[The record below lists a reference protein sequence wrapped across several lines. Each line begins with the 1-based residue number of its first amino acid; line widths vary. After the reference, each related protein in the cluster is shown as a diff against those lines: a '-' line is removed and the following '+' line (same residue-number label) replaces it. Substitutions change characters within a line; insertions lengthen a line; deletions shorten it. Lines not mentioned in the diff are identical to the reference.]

1 VTPDY
6 RVDLGG
12 VTLSSLEVK
21 GKSTVLIPLTHDLG
35 GSSSFVELEDFVKKG
50 LNTRLRQANRNQL
63 VTQKLRGSRPRLLS
77 GGSWTQILCVAF
89 VCLLCLSVQAQSTYG
104 SVAGF
109 VTDPSGAAITAAQV
123 ILTNLGTSEK
133 RTQSTAD
140 GLYSFVTVIPGQY
153 RVEIEK
159 QGFKRIT
166 QEPVVVQVQQS
177 TRIDVA
183 MQVGTVSE
191 VITVTTATP
200 LLQSETSSLGQ
211 VVEQRKANELPLNG
225 RNIFNLA
232 ALSPGVVPQGESN
245 DTPVGK
251 NIFAWA
257 NYQIG
262 GSFANQSAEYL
273 DGQPLNT
280 AYINVPIV
288 VPTQDSIQEFKVQ
301 TNALG
306 PEWGKFSGGVINLST
321 KSGTNHI
328 HGEVH
333 EYLRN
338 KVFNSNEYFLKASQI
353 AGGTENEPPP
363 FTQNQFGASA
373 GGRLIKDKTFWFF
386 SGESFRLRQGEVFT
400 TNVPTAAERNG
411 DFTGL
416 TDQAGNPI
424 TIYDPATTDPSTGV
438 RQEFPTHNV
447 IPLGEQDPTA
457 RALLDLFP
465 QPTGPGIYNN
475 YVVATSAGGNH
486 NQAVFRIDQNI
497 SQKQRLFFRFS
508 YWNLLNL
515 AVDPLGTGLCFNQC
529 TETIHTKASVLDY
542 NVNLSPTTIA
552 DLNFSVSRF
561 TYDRSPKNAGFDLT
575 TIGWPASFNSVI
587 PAIMRTPPTPCIE
600 NMANNITCSEGQS
613 FITDHNTQWNFSP
626 SINMIRGRHA
636 LVFGGQVEVD
646 RDNYAQ
652 SNIASGFFAFDHTYT
667 ANAAV
672 NPASDTGFGFASF
685 LIGYALPPGVFQGSP
700 SGIALVPAL
709 TAGQQIYRAVYFG
722 DTWHATGKLTLNLGL
737 RYEQQGPW
745 SERFDRLS
753 YFDPSA
759 VNLASEASG
768 RSDKGE
774 VFLVKTGRNDSRNN
788 MPLDKTN
795 FAPRFGL
802 AYSLNS
808 KTVIRSGYGI
818 FWIPN
823 LVSFNINPGN
833 DTVAL
838 GASVYTGSI
847 DGGATFINKI
857 SNPFPVTGIVP
868 PPGRNF
874 PPGQSV
880 QTFTAGMQVSES
892 NYFDHR
898 TGYVQQWNLDLQ
910 RELPAGFFVDVAY
923 AGSKGTHLSAGAT
936 QADQLPD
943 QYFAQ
948 AAAGTLNLFQQVPNP
963 FTAMS
968 GNGTALG
975 GPTVAQGQLL
985 LPYPQYS
992 GVEFDGQGAYD
1003 SIYHA
1008 LQVSAQKRFAGGGTL
1023 LVAYT
1028 NAKLISNTDT
1038 LTSWLEGGSG
1048 FTGGIQDNYNLGAE
1062 RSLSSQDVPQRLV
1075 VSYVL
1080 DLPFGTGKKFLA
1092 GVRGPVGKLV
1102 SGWGVDGITTLQR
1115 GFPLKFFTSNATQAF
1130 GAGARP
1136 NRIPGC
1142 KAKLSG
1148 SAESR
1153 LNEWFNTSCFS
1164 QPDAFVFGNE
1174 PRVDSSLRQQG
1185 IVNFDFAIFKRTTFG
1200 PSERMGLEF
1209 RTEFF
1214 NLFNHPQFGAPD
1226 TFLPDGTFGSVNS
1239 TINNPRLIQFALKF
1253 VF

>member
-1 VTPDY
+1 MLA
-6 RVDLGG
+6 RKFW
-12 VTLSSLEVK
+12 TLVLSLA
-21 GKSTVLIPLTHDLG
+21 LAFL
-35 GSSSFVELEDFVKKG
+35 SFS
-50 LNTRLRQANRNQL
+50 L
-63 VTQKLRGSRPRLLS
+63 VQG
-77 GGSWTQILCVAF
+77 
-89 VCLLCLSVQAQSTYG
+89 QSTYG

-109 VTDPSGAAITAAQV
+109 VTDSSGAAIVNAQV
-123 ILTNLGTSEK
+123 ALTNLGTSEE
-133 RTQSTAD
+133 RTQSTVAD

-153 RVEIEK
+153 RVEVEK

-166 QEPVVVQVQQS
+166 REPVVVQVQQS

-183 MQVGTVSE
+183 MQVGMVSE
-191 VITVTTATP
+191 VMNVTAASP

-232 ALSPGVVPQGESN
+232 ALSPGVVPQGQSN

-273 DGQPLNT
+273 DGQPLNI
-280 AYINVPIV
+280 AYINLPLI

-301 TNALG
+301 TNNLG

-321 KSGTNHI
+321 KSGTNQI
-328 HGEVH
+328 HGEIH

-338 KVFNSNEYFLKASQI
+338 KIFNANEYFFKASQVL
-353 AGGTENEPPP
+353 GGAKNEPPP

-386 SGESFRLRQGEVFT
+386 SWESFRLRQGQVFT

-424 TIYDPATTDPSTGV
+424 TIYDPATTDPNTGV

-447 IPLGEQDPTA
+447 ISLGEQDSTA
-457 RALLDLFP
+457 RALLNLFP
-465 QPTGPGIYNN
+465 QPTGHGIYDN
-475 YVVATSAGGNH
+475 YIVATSVGGNQ
-486 NQAVFRIDQNI
+486 NQVVFRIDQNVT
-497 SQKQRLFFRFS
+497 QKQRLFFRFS

-515 AVDPLGTGLCFNQC
+515 PVDPLGTGLSVVGA
-529 TETIHTKASVLDY
+529 ETTHSKAGAFDY
-542 NVNLSPTTIA
+542 NVNFSPTTIG
-552 DLNFSVSRF
+552 DFNFSVSRF
-561 TYDRSPKNAGFDLT
+561 GYDRTPQNAGFDLT
-575 TIGWPASFNSVI
+575 TIGWPASFNSVV
-587 PAIMRTPPTPCIE
+587 PDSMRTPPTPCIE
-600 NMANNITCSEGQS
+600 NMTQNITCGGQS
-613 FITDHNTQWNFSP
+613 FIVDRNTQWNFSP
-626 SINMIRGRHA
+626 SISMSRGRHG
-636 LVFGGQVEVD
+636 LVFGGQIEVD

-652 SNIASGFFAFDHTYT
+652 TNFASGFFGFDRTYT
-667 ANAAV
+667 SSAAA
-672 NPASDTGFGFASF
+672 NPAPLTGFGFASF
-685 LIGYALPPGVFQGSP
+685 LIGFGIPTIFGLPAGLAQ
-700 SGIALVPAL
+700 VPAL
-709 TAGQQIYRAVYFG
+709 TAGQQIYRGVYFG
-722 DTWHATGKLTLNLGL
+722 DTWHVTGKLTLNIGL

-759 VNLASEASG
+759 VNLASQASG

-774 VFLVKTGRNDSRNN
+774 MFLIKTGRNDSRNS

-795 FAPRFGL
+795 FAPRIGL
-802 AYSLNS
+802 AFSPTP

-823 LVSFNINPGN
+823 YVSFNVNPSN

-838 GASVYTGSI
+838 GNSLYTGSI
-847 DGGATFINKI
+847 DGGRTFVNKI
-857 SNPFPVTGIVP
+857 SNPFPATGIVP
-868 PPGRNF
+868 APGRNF

-880 QTFTAGMQVSES
+880 QTFTAGTGVFAT
-892 NYFDHR
+892 NYFDHPA
-898 TGYVQQWNLDLQ
+898 GYVQQWNLDLQ

-923 AGSKGTHLSAGAT
+923 AGSKGTHLPAFVT
-936 QADQLPD
+936 QVDQMPD
-943 QYFAQ
+943 QYFAR
-948 AAAGTLNLFQQVPNP
+948 AAAGTLDLFRQVPNP
-963 FTAMS
+963 FTAMI

-975 GPTVAQGQLL
+975 GSSIPLGQLL
-985 LPYPQYS
+985 LPYPQYN
-992 GVEFDGQGAYD
+992 GVNFNGQGIYD
-1003 SIYHA
+1003 SIYHS
-1008 LQVSAQKRFAGGGTL
+1008 LQVSAQKRFVAGGTL

-1038 LTSWLEGGSG
+1038 LTFWLEGGSG
-1048 FTGGIQDNYNLGAE
+1048 FTGGIQDNYSLRGE

-1080 DLPFGTGKKFLA
+1080 DLPFGRGKKFLSGVNGLA
-1092 GVRGPVGKLV
+1092 GKIV
-1102 SGWGVDGITTLQR
+1102 SGWGVDGITTMQS
-1115 GFPLKFFTSNATQAF
+1115 GFPLKFFTFNPTLLFS
-1130 GAGARP
+1130 AGARP
-1136 NRIPGC
+1136 NRVPGC
-1142 KAKLSG
+1142 KVELSG
-1148 SAESR
+1148 SPESR
-1153 LNEWFNTSCFS
+1153 LNAWFNTSCFS
-1164 QPDAFVFGNE
+1164 QPDDFVFGNE

-1200 PSERMGLEF
+1200 PAERMGLEL

-1214 NLFNHPQFGAPD
+1214 NLFNHPQFGAPQ
-1226 TFLPDGTFGSVNS
+1226 TFLQSGSFGVVNN
-1239 TINNPRLIQFALKF
+1239 TINNPRLVQFAMKF

>member
-1 VTPDY
+1 VT
-6 RVDLGG
+6 
-12 VTLSSLEVK
+12 TSS
-21 GKSTVLIPLTHDLG
+21 SIPLTIRFGVFELDPRAGELRKRG
-35 GSSSFVELEDFVKKG
+35 MKIRPRGAERNPVVE
-50 LNTRLRQANRNQL
+50 TRA
-63 VTQKLRGSRPRLLS
+63 TRGSPAPSQSRGFWTLILS
-77 GGSWTQILCVAF
+77 LALEF
-89 VCLLCLSVQAQSTYG
+89 LSCPLVQGQSTYG
-104 SVAGF
+104 AVAGS
-109 VTDPSGAAITAAQV
+109 VTDPSGAALVDAKV
-123 ILTNLGTSEK
+123 MLTNLGTSER
-133 RTQSTAD
+133 RTQSTVAD

-153 RVEIEK
+153 RIEVEK
-159 QGFKRIT
+159 QGFKHVTR
-166 QEPVVVQVQQS
+166 EPVVVQVQQS
-177 TRIDVA
+177 THIDVA
-183 MQVGTVSE
+183 MQVGMFSE
-191 VITVTTATP
+191 VVQVTAETP

-232 ALSPGVVPQGESN
+232 AASPGVVPQGQSN

-273 DGQPLNT
+273 DGQPLNI
-280 AYINVPIV
+280 AYINLPII

-321 KSGTNHI
+321 KSGTNQI
-328 HGEVH
+328 HGEAH

-338 KVFNSNEYFLKASQI
+338 KVFNANEYFRKASQI
-353 AGGTENEPPP
+353 LAGVKNQPPP

-386 SGESFRLRQGEVFT
+386 SWESFRLRQGEVFT

-416 TDQAGNPI
+416 TDQAGNPK
-424 TIYDPATTDPSTGV
+424 TIYDPATTDPNTGV
-438 RQEFPTHNV
+438 RQEFSTHNV
-447 IPLGEQDPTA
+447 IPLSQQDPTA
-457 RALLDLFP
+457 RALLNLFP
-465 QPTGPGIYNN
+465 QPTGPGIYDN
-475 YVVATSAGGNH
+475 YIVATSVGGNQ
-486 NQAVFRIDQNI
+486 NQAVFRIDQNVTA
-497 SQKQRLFFRFS
+497 KQRLFFRFS

-515 AVDPLGTGLCFNQC
+515 AADPLGTGLCADHC
-529 TETIHTKASVLDY
+529 SETIHTKAGALDY
-542 NVNLSPTTIA
+542 NVNFSPTTIA
-552 DLNFSVSRF
+552 DFNFSVSRF
-561 TYDRSPKNAGFDLT
+561 GYDRSPKNAGFDLT
-575 TIGWPASFNSVI
+575 TIGWPASFNDAV
-587 PAIMRTPPTPCIE
+587 PNNMRTPPTPCIE
-600 NMANNITCSEGQS
+600 DMTTNIGCSAGQS
-613 FITDHNTQWNFSP
+613 FIVDRNTQWNFSP
-626 SINMIRGRHA
+626 SISMIRGRHT
-636 LVFGGQVEVD
+636 LVFGGQIEVG

-652 SNIASGFFAFDHTYT
+652 TNIASGFFAFDRTYT
-667 ANAAV
+667 SSSAV
-672 NPASDTGFGFASF
+672 NPASLTGFGFASF
-685 LIGYALPPGVFQGSP
+685 LIGYAIPPPFFGP
-700 SGIALVPAL
+700 SGLAQVPAL
-709 TAGQQIYRAVYFG
+709 TAGQQIYRGVYFG

-759 VNLASEASG
+759 ANLASQASG

-774 VFLVKTGRNDSRNN
+774 IFLVKTGRNDSRNS

-795 FAPRFGL
+795 FAPRIGL
-802 AYSLNS
+802 AYSLNP
-808 KTVIRSGYGI
+808 KTVVRSGYGI

-823 LVSFNINPGN
+823 FVSFNVNPSN

-838 GASVYTGSI
+838 GTSVYTGSI
-847 DGGATFINKI
+847 DGGRTFVNKI
-857 SNPFPVTGIVP
+857 SNPFPTTGIVP

-880 QTFTAGMQVSES
+880 QTFTAGTGVFAN
-892 NYFDHR
+892 NYFDHPA
-898 TGYVQQWNLDLQ
+898 GYVQQWNLDLQ
-910 RELPAGFFVDVAY
+910 RELPTGFFVDVAY
-923 AGSKGTHLSAGAT
+923 AGSKGTHLPGGAT
-936 QADQLPD
+936 QVDQLPK

-948 AAAGTLNLFQQVPNP
+948 DAAGTLDLFQQVSNP
-963 FTAMS
+963 FTTMI

-975 GPTVAQGQLL
+975 GSTVSQGQLL
-985 LPYPQYS
+985 LPYSQYN
-992 GVEFDGQGAYD
+992 GVNFNGQGIYD
-1003 SIYHA
+1003 SIYHS

-1038 LTSWLEGGSG
+1038 LTSWLESGSG
-1048 FTGGIQDNYNLGAE
+1048 FTGGIQDNYNLRAE

-1080 DLPFGTGKKFLA
+1080 DLPFGRGKKFLSGVNGLA
-1092 GVRGPVGKLV
+1092 GKIV

-1115 GFPLKFFTSNATQAF
+1115 GFPLKFLTFNPTLLFN
-1130 GAGARP
+1130 AGARP
-1136 NRIPGC
+1136 NRVPGC
-1142 KAKLSG
+1142 KAERSVR
-1148 SAESR
+1148 AESR

-1164 QPDAFVFGNE
+1164 QPDDFVFGNE

-1200 PSERMGLEF
+1200 PAERMGLEF

-1214 NLFNHPQFGAPD
+1214 NLFNHPQFGAPL
-1226 TFLPDGTFGSVNS
+1226 TFLQSGSFGVVNNTVNS
-1239 TINNPRLIQFALKF
+1239 PRLVQFAIKF

>member
-1 VTPDY
+1 MKYSGLFPPT
-6 RVDLGG
+6 LCFG
-12 VTLSSLEVK
+12 VLELHNRAGEFCEK
-21 GKSTVLIPLTHDLG
+21 VLT
-35 GSSSFVELEDFVKKG
+35 
-50 LNTRLRQANRNQL
+50 TRLRRVKCNAL
-63 VTQKLRGSRPRLLS
+63 VDTQKIRSSPLRILSRRIWTPILIAIVFLS
-77 GGSWTQILCVAF
+77 GPLALG
-89 VCLLCLSVQAQSTYG
+89 QSTYG

-109 VTDPSGAAITAAQV
+109 VTDPSGAAIVDAQV
-123 ILTNLGTSEK
+123 ILTNLGTAEK
-133 RTQSTAD
+133 RTQLTVAD
-140 GLYSFVTVIPGQY
+140 GLYSFVTVIPGEY
-153 RVEIEK
+153 RVEVEK

-166 QEPVVVQVQQS
+166 REPVEVQVQQG
-177 TRIDVA
+177 THIDIA
-183 MQVGTVSE
+183 MRLGMVSE
-191 VITVTTATP
+191 VLTVTGETP

-232 ALSPGVVPQGESN
+232 AVSPGVVPQGQSN

-273 DGQPLNT
+273 DGQPLNIG
-280 AYINVPIV
+280 YINLPLI
-288 VPTQDSIQEFKVQ
+288 VPTQDSVQEFKVQ

-321 KSGTNHI
+321 KSGTNRI
-328 HGEVH
+328 HGEAH

-338 KVFNSNEYFLKASQI
+338 KVFNSNQYFLKASQI
-353 AGGTENEPPP
+353 AGGVQNEPPP

-373 GGRLIKDKTFWFF
+373 GGPLIKDKTFWFF
-386 SGESFRLRQGEVFT
+386 SWESFRLRQGQVFT

-416 TDQAGNPI
+416 SDQAGNPI
-424 TIYDPATTDPSTGV
+424 TIYDPATTDPNTGV

-447 IPLGEQDPTA
+447 IPLSQQDSTA
-457 RALLDLFP
+457 RALLNLFP

-475 YVVATSAGGNH
+475 YIVAASVGGNH
-486 NQAVFRIDQNI
+486 NQAVFRIDQNVT
-497 SQKQRLFFRFS
+497 QTQRLFFRFS

-515 AVDPLGTGLCFNQC
+515 AVDPLGTGLCFENC
-529 TETIHTKASVLDY
+529 GEKVHTKAGAFDY
-542 NVNLSPTTIA
+542 NVNFSPTTIA
-552 DLNFSVSRF
+552 DFNFSVSRF
-561 TYDRSPKNAGFDLT
+561 GYDRFPKNARFDLT
-575 TIGWPASFNSVI
+575 TIGWPASFNNVV
-587 PAIMRTPPTPCIE
+587 PDIMRTPPTPCVE
-600 NMANNITCSEGQS
+600 NMTFNITCSQGQS
-613 FITDHNTQWNFSP
+613 FIIDHNTQWNFSP
-626 SINMIRGRHA
+626 SITMIRGRQT
-636 LVFGGQVEVD
+636 LVFGGQIEVD

-652 SNIASGFFAFDHTYT
+652 TNIASGIFAFDHTYT
-667 ANAAV
+667 ASAAL

-685 LIGYALPPGVFQGSP
+685 LIGYAVPNFAFQSSP
-700 SGIALVPAL
+700 SGIAQVPAL

-759 VNLASEASG
+759 VNLSSQASG

-774 VFLVKTGRNDSRNN
+774 MFLVKTGRNHSRNSL
-788 MPLDKTN
+788 PLDKAN
-795 FAPRFGL
+795 FAPRIGL

-823 LVSFNINPGN
+823 FVSFTINPGL
-833 DTVAL
+833 DTVGL
-838 GASVYTGSI
+838 GTSVYTGSI
-847 DGGATFINKI
+847 DGGTSFINKI
-857 SNPFPVTGIVP
+857 SNPFPATGIIP

-874 PPGQSV
+874 PPGHSV
-880 QTFTAGMQVSES
+880 QTFTAGNGVFAS

-923 AGSKGTHLSAGAT
+923 AGSKGTHLSAGT
-936 QADQLPD
+936 TSVNQLPD

-948 AAAGTLNLFQQVPNP
+948 AAAGTLDLFQQVPNP

-968 GNGTALG
+968 GNGTTLG
-975 GPTVAQGQLL
+975 GPTVSQGQLRV
-985 LPYPQYS
+985 PYPQYAS
-992 GVEFDGQGAYD
+992 VNFNALGIYD
-1003 SIYHA
+1003 SIYHS

-1028 NAKLISNTDT
+1028 NAKLIGNTDT
-1038 LTSWLEGGSG
+1038 LTSWLESGSG
-1048 FTGGIQDNYNLGAE
+1048 FTGGIQDNYNLRGE
-1062 RSLSSQDVPQRLV
+1062 RSLSSQDVPQRLI

-1080 DLPFGTGKKFLA
+1080 DLPFGRGKKFLA
-1092 GVRGPVGKLV
+1092 NVSGPVGKLV
-1102 SGWGVDGITTLQR
+1102 SGWGADGITTLQR
-1115 GFPLKFFTSNATQAF
+1115 GFPLKFFTSNLTQAF

-1136 NRIPGC
+1136 NRVPGC
-1142 KAKLSG
+1142 KAERSG

-1164 QPDAFVFGNE
+1164 QPDAFTFGNE
-1174 PRVDSSLRQQG
+1174 PRVDSSLRLQG
-1185 IVNFDFAIFKRTTFG
+1185 IVNFDFAVFKRTTLG
-1200 PSERMGLEF
+1200 PAERMGLEF
-1209 RTEFF
+1209 RAEFF
-1214 NLFNHPQFGAPD
+1214 NLFNHPQFGTPD
-1226 TFLPDGTFGSVNS
+1226 TFLPDGTFGSINNTV
-1239 TINNPRLIQFALKF
+1239 NNPRLIQFALKF

>member
-1 VTPDY
+1 
-6 RVDLGG
+6 
-12 VTLSSLEVK
+12 
-21 GKSTVLIPLTHDLG
+21 
-35 GSSSFVELEDFVKKG
+35 
-50 LNTRLRQANRNQL
+50 L
-63 VTQKLRGSRPRLLS
+63 VQG
-77 GGSWTQILCVAF
+77 
-89 VCLLCLSVQAQSTYG
+89 QSTYG
-104 SVAGF
+104 AVAGS
-109 VTDPSGAAITAAQV
+109 VTDPSGAALVDAQV
-123 ILTNLGTSEK
+123 MLTNLGTSEK
-133 RTQSTAD
+133 RTQSTVAD

-153 RVEIEK
+153 RIEVEK
-159 QGFKRIT
+159 QGFKYVTR
-166 QEPVVVQVQQS
+166 EPVVVQVQQS
-177 TRIDVA
+177 THIDVA
-183 MQVGTVSE
+183 MQVGMVSE
-191 VITVTTATP
+191 VMNVSAETP
-200 LLQSETSSLGQ
+200 LLQAETSSLGL
-211 VVEQRKANELPLNG
+211 VVERRKANELPLNG

-232 ALSPGVVPQGESN
+232 AVSPGVVPQGQSN

-262 GSFANQSAEYL
+262 GSFANQNAEYL
-273 DGQPLNT
+273 DGQPLNI
-280 AYINVPIV
+280 AYINLPLI

-321 KSGTNHI
+321 KSGTNQI

-338 KVFNSNEYFLKASQI
+338 KVFNANEYFRKASQSL
-353 AGGTENEPPP
+353 AGIKNQPPP

-386 SGESFRLRQGEVFT
+386 SWESFRLRQGQVFT
-400 TNVPTAAERNG
+400 TNVPTAQERNG

-416 TDQAGNPI
+416 TDQAGNPK
-424 TIYDPATTDPSTGV
+424 TIYDPATTEPNTGV

-447 IPLGEQDPTA
+447 IPQSQQDPTA
-457 RALLDLFP
+457 RALLNLFP
-465 QPTGPGIYNN
+465 LPTGPGIYDN
-475 YVVATSAGGNH
+475 YIVATSVGGNH
-486 NQAVFRIDQNI
+486 NQAVFRIDQNVT
-497 SQKQRLFFRFS
+497 QNQRLFFRFS

-515 AVDPLGTGLCFNQC
+515 AADPLGTGLCAAHC
-529 TETIHTKASVLDY
+529 RETVHTKAGAFDY
-542 NVNLSPTTIA
+542 NVNFSPTIIG
-552 DLNFSVSRF
+552 DFNFSISRF
-561 TYDRSPKNAGFDLT
+561 GYDRSPKNAGFDLT
-575 TIGWPASFNSVI
+575 TIGWPASFNSAV
-587 PAIMRTPPTPCIE
+587 PDNMRTPPTPCIE
-600 NMANNITCSEGQS
+600 DMTANIGCSQGQS
-613 FITDHNTQWNFSP
+613 FIVDRNTQWNFSP
-626 SINMIRGRHA
+626 SISMIRGRHT
-636 LVFGGQVEVD
+636 LVFGGQIEVG

-652 SNIASGFFAFDHTYT
+652 TNIASGFFAFDHTYT
-667 ANAAV
+667 ASTAV
-672 NPASDTGFGFASF
+672 NPASLTGFGFASF
-685 LIGYALPPGVFQGSP
+685 LIGYANFGTAQ
-700 SGIALVPAL
+700 VPAL
-709 TAGQQIYRAVYFG
+709 TAGQQIYRGVYFG
-722 DTWHATGKLTLNLGL
+722 DTWRATGKLTLNLGL

-759 VNLASEASG
+759 VNLASRASG

-774 VFLVKTGRNDSRNN
+774 MFLVKTGRNNSRNSI
-788 MPLDKTN
+788 PLDKTN
-795 FAPRFGL
+795 FAPRIGL
-802 AYSLNS
+802 AYSLNP

-823 LVSFNINPGN
+823 YVSFNVNPNN

-838 GASVYTGSI
+838 GTTVYTGSI
-847 DGGATFINKI
+847 DGGRTFVNKI
-857 SNPFPVTGIVP
+857 SNPFPATGIVP

-874 PPGQSV
+874 LPGEGV
-880 QTFTAGMQVSES
+880 QTFTAGTVVFAN
-892 NYFDHR
+892 NYFDHP

-910 RELPAGFFVDVAY
+910 RELPTGFFVDVAY
-923 AGSKGTHLSAGAT
+923 AGSKGTHLPAFAT
-936 QADQLPD
+936 QVDQMPD

-948 AAAGTLNLFQQVPNP
+948 AAAGTLDLFQQVPNP

-975 GPTVAQGQLL
+975 GSSIPQGQLL
-985 LPYPQYS
+985 LPYPQYN
-992 GVEFDGQGAYD
+992 GVNFNGQGIYD
-1003 SIYHA
+1003 SIYHS

-1038 LTSWLEGGSG
+1038 LTSWLEDGG
-1048 FTGGIQDNYNLGAE
+1048 TGGIQDNYNLRAE

-1080 DLPFGTGKKFLA
+1080 DLPFGRGKKFLSGVNGLA
-1092 GVRGPVGKLV
+1092 GKIV
-1102 SGWGVDGITTLQR
+1102 SGWGVDGITTLQS
-1115 GFPLKFFTSNATQAF
+1115 GFPLKFFTSNPIQAF

-1136 NRIPGC
+1136 NRVPGC
-1142 KAKLSG
+1142 NAKLSG

-1164 QPDAFVFGNE
+1164 QPDAFTFGDE

-1200 PSERMGLEF
+1200 PAERMGFEF

-1214 NLFNHPQFGAPD
+1214 NLFNHPQFGAPQ
-1226 TFLPDGTFGSVNS
+1226 TFLQSGSFGVVNN
-1239 TINNPRLIQFALKF
+1239 TVNIPRLVQFAMKF

>member
-1 VTPDY
+1 MWTLILLFP
-6 RVDLGG
+6 LGFF
-12 VTLSSLEVK
+12 SS
-21 GKSTVLIPLTHDLG
+21 
-35 GSSSFVELEDFVKKG
+35 
-50 LNTRLRQANRNQL
+50 
-63 VTQKLRGSRPRLLS
+63 
-77 GGSWTQILCVAF
+77 
-89 VCLLCLSVQAQSTYG
+89 LSVQAQSTYG
-104 SVAGF
+104 AVTGF
-109 VTDPSGAAITAAQV
+109 VTDPSGAAIVDAQV
-123 ILTNLGTSEK
+123 TLTNLGTSEE
-133 RTQSTAD
+133 RAQSTVAD

-153 RVEIEK
+153 RIEVEK
-159 QGFKRIT
+159 QGFKRVT
-166 QEPVVVQVQQS
+166 REPVVVEVQQS
-177 TRIDVA
+177 IRIDVA
-183 MQVGTVSE
+183 MRVGMVSE
-191 VITVTTATP
+191 VMTVTAETP
-200 LLQSETSSLGQ
+200 LLQSQTSSLGQ

-225 RNIFNLA
+225 RNIYNLA
-232 ALSPGVVPQGESN
+232 ALSPGVVPQGESD

-280 AYINVPIV
+280 AYINLPIV

-301 TNALG
+301 TNGLG

-321 KSGTNHI
+321 KSGTNRI
-328 HGEVH
+328 HGELH

-338 KVFNSNEYFLKASQI
+338 KIFNSNEYFFKASQI
-353 AGGTENEPPP
+353 AAGTPNEPPP
-363 FTQNQFGASA
+363 FTQNQFGGSA
-373 GGRLIKDKTFWFF
+373 GGSLIKDKTFWFV
-386 SGESFRLRQGEVFT
+386 SWESFRLRQGQVFT

-424 TIYDPATTDPSTGV
+424 TIYDPATTDPNTGV

-447 IPLGEQDPTA
+447 IPLSEQDPTA
-457 RALLDLFP
+457 RALLDLYP
-465 QPTGPGIYNN
+465 QPNGPGIYNN

-486 NQAVFRIDQNI
+486 NQAVFRIDQNVT
-497 SQKQRLFFRFS
+497 QNQRMFFRFS

-515 AVDPLGTGLCFNQC
+515 AVDPLGTGLCFGSCAEQ
-529 TETIHTKASVLDY
+529 IHTKAGAFDY
-542 NVNLSPTTIA
+542 NVNFSPTTIG
-552 DLNFSVSRF
+552 DFNFSVGRF
-561 TYDRSPKNAGFDLT
+561 SYDRAPKNAGFDLT

-587 PAIMRTPPTPCIE
+587 PAIMRTPPTPCVE
-600 NMANNITCSEGQS
+600 NMTANITCSGGQS

-626 SINMIRGRHA
+626 SINMIRGRHT
-636 LVFGGQVEVD
+636 LVFGGQIEVD

-652 SNIASGFFAFDHTYT
+652 TNFASGFFAFDHTYT
-667 ANAAV
+667 ANAAL
-672 NPASDTGFGFASF
+672 NPAANTGFGFASF
-685 LIGYALPPGVFQGSP
+685 LIGYALPPGGLGTA
-700 SGIALVPAL
+700 SGIAQVPAL

-722 DTWHATGKLTLNLGL
+722 DTWHATSSLTLNLGL

-759 VNLASEASG
+759 INLASQASG
-768 RSDKGE
+768 RSDRGE
-774 VFLVKTGRNDSRNN
+774 MFLVKSGRNDSRNN
-788 MPLDKTN
+788 LPLDKTN
-795 FAPRFGL
+795 FAPRMGL
-802 AYSLNS
+802 AYSVNS

-823 LVSFNINPGN
+823 IVTFGINPGN

-838 GASVYTGSI
+838 GTSVYTGSI
-847 DGGATFINKI
+847 DGGTTFINKI
-857 SNPFPVTGIVP
+857 SNPFPATGIIP

-880 QTFTAGMQVSES
+880 QTLTAGTQVFAS

-898 TGYVQQWNLDLQ
+898 TAYVQQWNLDLQ
-910 RELPAGFFVDVAY
+910 RELPAGFFIDIAY
-923 AGSKGTHLSAGAT
+923 AGSKGTHLSGGGT
-936 QADQLPD
+936 QVDQLPD
-943 QYFAQ
+943 RYFAQ

-963 FTAMS
+963 FTAMA

-975 GPTVAQGQLL
+975 GPTIPQGQLL

-992 GVEFDGQGAYD
+992 GVNFDAQGAYD
-1003 SIYHA
+1003 SIYHS

-1038 LTSWLEGGSG
+1038 LTSWLEAGFGGV
-1048 FTGGIQDNYNLGAE
+1048 GGIQDNYNLRGE

-1080 DLPFGTGKKFLA
+1080 DLPFGKGKKFLA
-1092 GVRGPVGKLV
+1092 GVSGPAGKLV
-1102 SGWGVDGITTLQR
+1102 SGWGMDGITTLQR
-1115 GFPLKFFTSNATQAF
+1115 GFPLKFSTSNPTQAF
-1130 GAGARP
+1130 NAGARP
-1136 NRIPGC
+1136 NRVPGC
-1142 KAKLSG
+1142 KAELSG
-1148 SAESR
+1148 STESKVH
-1153 LNEWFNTSCFS
+1153 EWFNTSCFS
-1164 QPDAFVFGNE
+1164 QPAAFVFGDE
-1174 PRVDSSLRQQG
+1174 PRVDPSLRQQG
-1185 IVNFDFAIFKRTTFG
+1185 IVNFDFAVFKRTTFG
-1200 PSERMGLEF
+1200 PEGRMGLEF

-1214 NLFNHPQFGAPD
+1214 NLFNHPQFAAPD
-1226 TFLPDGTFGSVNS
+1226 TGLPDATFGSVFF
-1239 TINNPRLIQFALKF
+1239 TVNNPRLIQFALKF

>member
-1 VTPDY
+1 MLHSKRSGVAVTTSGSVPAT
-6 RVDLGG
+6 LGFG
-12 VTLSSLEVK
+12 VLALDPRAGEN
-21 GKSTVLIPLTHDLG
+21 LY
-35 GSSSFVELEDFVKKG
+35 KKRM
-50 LNTRLRQANRNQL
+50 TIRLRRAQRNL
-63 VTQKLRGSRPRLLS
+63 VAERRAARGTLAPLQSRGFWTLILS
-77 GGSWTQILCVAF
+77 LVLVF
-89 VCLLCLSVQAQSTYG
+89 LSCPLVQGQSTYG
-104 SVAGF
+104 AVAGS
-109 VTDPSGAAITAAQV
+109 VKDPSGAALVDAQV
-123 ILTNLGTSEK
+123 ILTSLGTSEK
-133 RTQSTAD
+133 RTQSTVAD
-140 GLYSFVTVIPGQY
+140 GLFSFVTVIPGQY
-153 RVEIEK
+153 RVEVEK
-159 QGFKRIT
+159 QGFKHVTR
-166 QEPVVVQVQQS
+166 EPVVVQVQQS
-177 TRIDVA
+177 SHIDVA
-183 MQVGTVSE
+183 MQVGMVSE
-191 VITVTTATP
+191 VVQVTAETP
-200 LLQSETSSLGQ
+200 LLQAETSSLGQ

-232 ALSPGVVPQGESN
+232 AVSPGVVPQGQSN

-273 DGQPLNT
+273 DGQPLNI
-280 AYINVPIV
+280 AYINLPLI

-321 KSGTNHI
+321 KAGTNQI
-328 HGEVH
+328 HGEAH

-338 KVFNSNEYFLKASQI
+338 KVFNANEYFFKASQI
-353 AGGTENEPPP
+353 QGGAKNEPPP

-386 SGESFRLRQGEVFT
+386 SWESFRLRQGQVFT

-424 TIYDPATTDPSTGV
+424 TIYDPATTDAKTGV
-438 RQEFPTHNV
+438 RQEFPSHNIV
-447 IPLGEQDPTA
+447 PLSEQDPTA
-457 RALLDLFP
+457 RALLNLFP

-475 YVVATSAGGNH
+475 YIVATSVGGNH
-486 NQAVFRIDQNI
+486 NQVVFRIDQDVT
-497 SQKQRLFFRFS
+497 QKQRLFFRFS

-515 AVDPLGTGLCFNQC
+515 AADPLETGLCAGHC
-529 TETIHTKASVLDY
+529 GETIHTKAGAFDY
-542 NVNLSPTTIA
+542 NVNFSPTTIG
-552 DLNFSVSRF
+552 DFNFSVSRF
-561 TYDRSPKNAGFDLT
+561 GYDRSPKNAGFDLT
-575 TIGWPASFNSVI
+575 TIGWPASFNGAV
-587 PAIMRTPPTPCIE
+587 PDNMRTPPTPCVE
-600 NMANNITCSEGQS
+600 DMTTSITCTEGQS
-613 FITDHNTQWNFSP
+613 FIVDRNTQWNFSP
-626 SINMIRGRHA
+626 SINMIRGRHTF
-636 LVFGGQVEVD
+636 VFGGQIEVG

-652 SNIASGFFAFDHTYT
+652 TNIASGFFAFDHTYT
-667 ANAAV
+667 SSAAL
-672 NPASDTGFGFASF
+672 NPAPLTGFGFASF
-685 LIGYALPPGVFQGSP
+685 LIGYALPPGAFQSLP
-700 SGIALVPAL
+700 SGLAQVPAL
-709 TAGQQIYRAVYFG
+709 TAGQQIYRGVYFG

-753 YFDPSA
+753 YFDPNA
-759 VNLASEASG
+759 ANLASQASG

-774 VFLVKTGRNDSRNN
+774 MFLVKTGRNHGRNS

-795 FAPRFGL
+795 FAPRIGL
-802 AYSLNS
+802 AYSLNP
-808 KTVIRSGYGI
+808 KTVVRSGYGI

-823 LVSFNINPGN
+823 FLSFLVNPSN

-838 GASVYTGSI
+838 GTSVYTGSI
-847 DGGATFINKI
+847 DGGRTFVNKI
-857 SNPFPVTGIVP
+857 SNPFPATGIVP
-868 PPGRNF
+868 APGRNF

-880 QTFTAGMQVSES
+880 QTFTAGTGVFAN
-892 NYFDHR
+892 NYFDHP
-898 TGYVQQWNLDLQ
+898 TGYVQQWNVDLQ

-923 AGSKGTHLSAGAT
+923 AGSKGTHLPSFAT
-936 QADQLPD
+936 QVDQMPD

-948 AAAGTLNLFQQVPNP
+948 AAAGTLQLFQQVPNP
-963 FTAMS
+963 FIAMS
-968 GNGTALG
+968 GNGTTLG
-975 GPTVAQGQLL
+975 GSTVSRGQLL
-985 LPYPQYS
+985 LPYPQYN
-992 GVEFDGQGAYD
+992 GVNFNGQGIYD
-1003 SIYHA
+1003 SIYHS

-1038 LTSWLEGGSG
+1038 LTFWLENGSG
-1048 FTGGIQDNYNLGAE
+1048 FTGGIQDNYNLRAE

-1080 DLPFGTGKKFLA
+1080 DLPFGKGKKFFS
-1092 GVRGPVGKLV
+1092 GVSGPVGKIV

-1115 GFPLKFFTSNATQAF
+1115 GFPLKFFTFNPTVLF

-1136 NRIPGC
+1136 NRVPGC
-1142 KAKLSG
+1142 KAELSG

-1164 QPDAFVFGNE
+1164 QPDAFTFGNE

-1200 PSERMGLEF
+1200 PAERMGLEF

-1214 NLFNHPQFGAPD
+1214 NLFNHPQFAAPQ
-1226 TFLPDGTFGSVNS
+1226 TFLQSGSFGVVNN
-1239 TINNPRLIQFALKF
+1239 TVNDPRLVQFAMKF

>member
-1 VTPDY
+1 
-6 RVDLGG
+6 
-12 VTLSSLEVK
+12 
-21 GKSTVLIPLTHDLG
+21 
-35 GSSSFVELEDFVKKG
+35 
-50 LNTRLRQANRNQL
+50 
-63 VTQKLRGSRPRLLS
+63 
-77 GGSWTQILCVAF
+77 
-89 VCLLCLSVQAQSTYG
+89 
-104 SVAGF
+104 
-109 VTDPSGAAITAAQV
+109 
-123 ILTNLGTSEK
+123 
-133 RTQSTAD
+133 
-140 GLYSFVTVIPGQY
+140 VTVIPGQY
-153 RVEIEK
+153 RIEVEK
-159 QGFKRIT
+159 QGFKRVT
-166 QEPVVVQVQQS
+166 REPVVVEVQQS
-177 TRIDVA
+177 IRIDVA
-183 MQVGTVSE
+183 MQVGMVSE
-191 VITVTTATP
+191 VLTVTAATP

-225 RNIFNLA
+225 RNIYNLA

-280 AYINVPIV
+280 AYINLPIV

-301 TNALG
+301 TNSLG

-321 KSGTNHI
+321 KSGTNGI
-328 HGEVH
+328 HGELH

-353 AGGTENEPPP
+353 AGGTPNQPPP

-373 GGRLIKDKTFWFF
+373 GGSLIKDRTFWFV
-386 SGESFRLRQGEVFT
+386 SWESFRLRQGQVFT
-400 TNVPTAAERNG
+400 TNVPTAGERNG
-411 DFTGL
+411 DFTAL

-424 TIYDPATTDPSTGV
+424 TIYDPATTDPTTGI

-447 IPLGEQDPTA
+447 IPLSEQDATS
-457 RALLDLFP
+457 RALLNLFP
-465 QPTGPGIYNN
+465 KPTGPGIYNN

-486 NQAVFRIDQNI
+486 NQAVFRIDQNVT
-497 SQKQRLFFRFS
+497 QNQRLFFRFS

-515 AVDPLGTGLCFNQC
+515 AIDPLGTGLCLGQC
-529 TETIHTKASVLDY
+529 TEAIHTKAGVFDY
-542 NVNLSPTTIA
+542 NANLSPTTIA
-552 DLNFSVSRF
+552 DLNFSVGRF

-600 NMANNITCSEGQS
+600 NMTTAITCSQGQS

-626 SINMIRGRHA
+626 SINMIRGRHT
-636 LVFGGQVEVD
+636 LVFGGQIEVD

-652 SNIASGFFAFDHTYT
+652 ANIASGFFAFDHTYT
-667 ANAAV
+667 ANAAL
-672 NPASDTGFGFASF
+672 NPASNTGFGFASF
-685 LIGYALPPGVFQGSP
+685 LIGYALPPGALGGSP

-722 DTWHATGKLTLNLGL
+722 DTWHVTSRLTLNLGL

-759 VNLASEASG
+759 INLASQASG
-768 RSDKGE
+768 RSDRGE
-774 VFLVKTGRNDSRNN
+774 MFLVKTGRNDSRNN
-788 MPLDKTN
+788 IPLDKTN
-795 FAPRFGL
+795 FAPRVGM
-802 AYSLNS
+802 AYSINP

-823 LVSFNINPGN
+823 LVSFNSNPGN
-833 DTVAL
+833 DTVNL
-838 GASVYTGSI
+838 GITVYTGSI
-847 DGGATFINKI
+847 DGGTTFINKI
-857 SNPFPVTGIVP
+857 SNPFPATGIIP

-874 PPGQSV
+874 PPGHSV
-880 QTFTAGMQVSES
+880 QTFTAGNGVFAS
-892 NYFDHR
+892 NYFGHR

-923 AGSKGTHLSAGAT
+923 AGSKGTHLSAGST
-936 QADQLPD
+936 QVDQLPD

-963 FTAMS
+963 FTAMA

-975 GPTVAQGQLL
+975 GPTIPQGQLL

-992 GVEFDGQGAYD
+992 GVNFDGQGAYD
-1003 SIYHA
+1003 SIYHS

-1038 LTSWLEGGSG
+1038 LTSWLEGG
-1048 FTGGIQDNYNLGAE
+1048 FGGVGLIQDNYNLRGE

-1080 DLPFGTGKKFLA
+1080 DLPFGRGKKFLA
-1092 GVRGPVGKLV
+1092 GLGGPVGKIV
-1102 SGWGVDGITTLQR
+1102 SGWGLDGITTLQR
-1115 GFPLKFFTSNATQAF
+1115 GFPLKFGTSNPTQAF

-1136 NRIPGC
+1136 NRVPGC
-1142 KAKLSG
+1142 KAEISG

-1153 LNEWFNTSCFS
+1153 LHEWFNTSCFS
-1164 QPDAFVFGNE
+1164 QPNAFVFGDE
-1174 PRVDSSLRQQG
+1174 PRVDSSLRQEG
-1185 IVNFDFAIFKRTTFG
+1185 IVNFDFAVFKRTTFG

-1226 TFLPDGTFGSVNS
+1226 TGLPDATFGSINYTV
-1239 TINNPRLIQFALKF
+1239 NNPRLVQFALKF

>member
-1 VTPDY
+1 MKCSGLVPPTL
-6 RVDLGG
+6 RFG
-12 VTLSSLEVK
+12 VLEFPPRAGEFCETGLKIGLRRAERNPLVETQ
-21 GKSTVLIPLTHDLG
+21 GTRGSTV
-35 GSSSFVELEDFVKKG
+35 
-50 LNTRLRQANRNQL
+50 Q
-63 VTQKLRGSRPRLLS
+63 RPRSFWTLILFVAIVFLS
-77 GGSWTQILCVAF
+77 CPF
-89 VCLLCLSVQAQSTYG
+89 VQCQSTYG

-109 VTDPSGAAITAAQV
+109 VTDPSGAALLDAQV
-123 ILTNLGTSEK
+123 MLTNLGTSEQH
-133 RTQSTAD
+133 TQSTVAD

-153 RVEIEK
+153 RIEVEK
-159 QGFKRIT
+159 QGFKRVT
-166 QEPVVVQVQQS
+166 REPVVVEVQQS
-177 TRIDVA
+177 IRIDVA
-183 MQVGTVSE
+183 MQVGMVSE
-191 VITVTTATP
+191 VLTVTAATP

-225 RNIFNLA
+225 RNIYNLA

-280 AYINVPIV
+280 AYINLPIV

-301 TNALG
+301 TNSLG

-321 KSGTNHI
+321 KSGTNGI
-328 HGEVH
+328 HGELH

-353 AGGTENEPPP
+353 AGGTPNQPPP

-373 GGRLIKDKTFWFF
+373 GGSLIKDRTFWFV
-386 SGESFRLRQGEVFT
+386 SWESFRLRQGQVFT
-400 TNVPTAAERNG
+400 TNVPTAGERNG
-411 DFTGL
+411 DFTAL

-424 TIYDPATTDPSTGV
+424 TIYDPATTDPTTGI

-447 IPLGEQDPTA
+447 IPLSEQDATS
-457 RALLDLFP
+457 RALLNLFP

-486 NQAVFRIDQNI
+486 NQAVFRIDQNVT
-497 SQKQRLFFRFS
+497 QNQRLFFRFS

-515 AVDPLGTGLCFNQC
+515 AIDPLGTGLCLGQC
-529 TETIHTKASVLDY
+529 TEAIHTKAGVFDY
-542 NVNLSPTTIA
+542 NANLSPTTIA
-552 DLNFSVSRF
+552 DLNFSVGRF

-600 NMANNITCSEGQS
+600 NMTTAITCSQGQS

-626 SINMIRGRHA
+626 SINMIRGRHT
-636 LVFGGQVEVD
+636 LVFGGQIEVD

-652 SNIASGFFAFDHTYT
+652 ANIASGFFAFDHTYT
-667 ANAAV
+667 ANAAL
-672 NPASDTGFGFASF
+672 NPASNTGFGFASF
-685 LIGYALPPGVFQGSP
+685 LIGYALPPGALGGSP

-709 TAGQQIYRAVYFG
+709 TAGQQIYRAVYLG
-722 DTWHATGKLTLNLGL
+722 DTWHVTSRLTLNLGL

-759 VNLASEASG
+759 INLASQASG
-768 RSDKGE
+768 RSDRGE
-774 VFLVKTGRNDSRNN
+774 MFLVKTGRNDSRNN
-788 MPLDKTN
+788 IPLDKTN
-795 FAPRFGL
+795 FAPRVGM
-802 AYSLNS
+802 AYSINP

-823 LVSFNINPGN
+823 LVSFNSNPGN
-833 DTVAL
+833 DTVNL
-838 GASVYTGSI
+838 GITVYTGSI
-847 DGGATFINKI
+847 DGGTTFINKI
-857 SNPFPVTGIVP
+857 SNPFPATGIIP

-874 PPGQSV
+874 PPGHSV
-880 QTFTAGMQVSES
+880 QTFTAGNGVFAS
-892 NYFDHR
+892 NYFGHR

-923 AGSKGTHLSAGAT
+923 AGSKGTHLSAGST
-936 QADQLPD
+936 QVDQLPD

-963 FTAMS
+963 FTAMA

-975 GPTVAQGQLL
+975 GPTIPQGQLL

-992 GVEFDGQGAYD
+992 GVNFDGQGAYD
-1003 SIYHA
+1003 SIYHS

-1028 NAKLISNTDT
+1028 NVKLISNTDT
-1038 LTSWLEGGSG
+1038 LTSWLEGG
-1048 FTGGIQDNYNLGAE
+1048 FGGVGLIQDNYNLRGE

-1080 DLPFGTGKKFLA
+1080 DLPFGRGKKFLA
-1092 GVRGPVGKLV
+1092 GLGGPVGKIV
-1102 SGWGVDGITTLQR
+1102 SGWGLDGITTLQR
-1115 GFPLKFFTSNATQAF
+1115 GFPLKFGTSNPTQAF

-1136 NRIPGC
+1136 NRVPGC
-1142 KAKLSG
+1142 KAEISG

-1153 LNEWFNTSCFS
+1153 LHEWFNTSCFS
-1164 QPDAFVFGNE
+1164 QPNAFVFGDE
-1174 PRVDSSLRQQG
+1174 PRVDSSLRQEG
-1185 IVNFDFAIFKRTTFG
+1185 IVNFDFAVFKRTTFG

-1226 TFLPDGTFGSVNS
+1226 TGLPDATFGSINYTV
-1239 TINNPRLIQFALKF
+1239 NNPRLVQFALKF

>member
-1 VTPDY
+1 VY
-6 RVDLGG
+6 IQLAWG
-12 VTLSSLEVK
+12 VVVK
-21 GKSTVLIPLTHDLG
+21 
-35 GSSSFVELEDFVKKG
+35 SSSSAPPTQRFGVFELDPRAGELRKKSLKTSLPEAEG
-50 LNTRLRQANRNQL
+50 NPVAERATHSSPTSML
-63 VTQKLRGSRPRLLS
+63 SPRLWTLILS
-77 GGSWTQILCVAF
+77 LALVFPLCPF
-89 VCLLCLSVQAQSTYG
+89 VQGQSTYG
-104 SVAGF
+104 SVAGS
-109 VTDPSGAAITAAQV
+109 VTDPSGAALVDAQV

-133 RTQSTAD
+133 RTQSTVSD

-153 RVEIEK
+153 RIEVEK
-159 QGFKRIT
+159 QGFKHVTR
-166 QEPVVVQVQQS
+166 EPVVVQVQQS
-177 TRIDVA
+177 THIDIA
-183 MQVGTVSE
+183 MQVGMVSE
-191 VITVTTATP
+191 VMTVTAETP

-211 VVEQRKANELPLNG
+211 VVERRKANELPLNG

-232 ALSPGVVPQGESN
+232 AVSPGVVPQGQSN
-245 DTPVGK
+245 DTPVAK

-273 DGQPLNT
+273 DGQPLNI
-280 AYINVPIV
+280 AYINLPLI

-321 KSGTNHI
+321 KSGTNQI
-328 HGEVH
+328 HGEAH

-338 KVFNSNEYFLKASQI
+338 KVFNANEYFFKASQI
-353 AGGTENEPPP
+353 VAGVKNEPPP

-386 SGESFRLRQGEVFT
+386 SWESFRLRQGQVYT

-416 TDQAGNPI
+416 TDHAGNPV
-424 TIYDPATTDPSTGV
+424 TLYDPTTTDPNTGV

-447 IPLGEQDPTA
+447 IPLSQQDPTA
-457 RALLDLFP
+457 RALLNLFP
-465 QPTGPGIYNN
+465 PPTGPGIYNN
-475 YVVATSAGGNH
+475 YIVATSVGGNH

-497 SQKQRLFFRFS
+497 TQKQRLFFRFS

-515 AVDPLGTGLCFNQC
+515 AADPLGTGLCDGQC
-529 TETIHTKASVLDY
+529 GETVHTKAGAFDY
-542 NVNLSPTTIA
+542 NVNFSPTTIG
-552 DLNFSVSRF
+552 DFNFSVSRF
-561 TYDRSPKNAGFDLT
+561 GFDRSPKNAGFDLT
-575 TIGWPASFNSVI
+575 TIGWPASFNSAV
-587 PAIMRTPPTPCIE
+587 PDNMRTPPTPCIVD
-600 NMANNITCSEGQS
+600 MTDSITCTLGQS
-613 FITDHNTQWNFSP
+613 FILDRNTQWNFSP
-626 SINMIRGRHA
+626 SISMIRGRHT
-636 LVFGGQVEVD
+636 LVFGGQIEVD
-646 RDNYAQ
+646 RDNFAQ
-652 SNIASGFFAFDHTYT
+652 TNIASGSFFFDPTYT
-667 ANAAV
+667 SSAAV
-672 NPASDTGFGFASF
+672 NPASLTGFGFASF
-685 LIGYALPPGVFQGSP
+685 LIGYAVSGS
-700 SGIALVPAL
+700 ARVPAL
-709 TAGQQIYRAVYFG
+709 TAGQQIYRGVYFG

-759 VNLASEASG
+759 VNLASQASG

-774 VFLVKTGRNDSRNN
+774 MFLVKTGRNTSRNS

-795 FAPRFGL
+795 FAPRIGL
-802 AYSLNS
+802 AYSLNP

-823 LVSFNINPGN
+823 FVSFGVNPSN
-833 DTVAL
+833 DTVAH
-838 GASVYTGSI
+838 GTTGYTGSI
-847 DGGATFINKI
+847 DGGRTFVNKI
-857 SNPFPVTGIVP
+857 SNPFPETGILP
-868 PPGRNF
+868 PPGRKF
-874 PPGQSV
+874 LPGQSV
-880 QTFTAGMQVSES
+880 QTFTAGMGVFAN
-892 NYFDHR
+892 NYFDHPG
-898 TGYVQQWNLDLQ
+898 GYVQQWNMDLQ
-910 RELPAGFFVDVAY
+910 RELPAGLFLDVAY
-923 AGSKGTHLSAGAT
+923 AGSKGTHLPAFAT
-936 QADQLPD
+936 QVDQMPD

-948 AAAGTLNLFQQVPNP
+948 AAAGTLDLFQQVPNP

-975 GPTVAQGQLL
+975 GSSIPQGQLL
-985 LPYPQYS
+985 LPYPQYN
-992 GVEFDGQGAYD
+992 GVNFIGQGIYD
-1003 SIYHA
+1003 SIYHS

-1038 LTSWLEGGSG
+1038 LTSWLESGSG
-1048 FTGGIQDNYNLGAE
+1048 FTGGIQDNYNLRGE

-1080 DLPFGTGKKFLA
+1080 DLPFGRGKKFLSGINGLA
-1092 GVRGPVGKLV
+1092 GKIV

-1115 GFPLKFFTSNATQAF
+1115 GFPLKFVTSNPIQAF
-1130 GAGARP
+1130 GAGPRP
-1136 NRIPGC
+1136 NRVPGC
-1142 KAKLSG
+1142 KAELSG

-1164 QPDAFVFGNE
+1164 QPDAFTFGKE

-1200 PSERMGLEF
+1200 PADGMGLEF

-1214 NLFNHPQFGAPD
+1214 NLFNHPQFGAPQ
-1226 TFLPDGTFGSVNS
+1226 TFLQSGSFGVVNN
-1239 TINNPRLIQFALKF
+1239 TVNNPRLVQFAMKF